1 MMLGAATAALFTLV
15 FARGTALRGRFRL
28 FLLNI
33 LLLGKFENLFTLGLF
48 LFLFKDLQMMKMKL
62 HFAMGKMRATYHWIL
77 YLVSTNHVAFVAFD
91 EELVTV
97 FQLVQLSLLDLFNV
111 VLDLCLAPLLELL
124 GGQLISRHGDQ
135 GLGRHLFQHD
145 LPEESGVL
153 LIFDIEHKATVL
165 HPENRRLDIV

>member
-1 MMLGAATAALFTLV
+1 MLGAATAALFTLV
-15 FARGTALRGRFRL
+15 FARRTALRGRFRL

-33 LLLGKFENLFTLGLF
+33 LLLGKFENFFTLGLF
-48 LFLFKDLQMMKMKL
+48 LFLFKDLQMMKMKM
-62 HFAMGKMRATYHWIL
+62 HFGMGKMRATYQWIL

-111 VLDLCLAPLLELL
+111 VLDLCLAPLLELF

-135 GLGRHLFQHD
+135 GLG
-145 LPEESGVL
+145 
-153 LIFDIEHKATVL
+153 
-165 HPENRRLDIV
+165 